1 MLENLEGIITVDDAE
16 KKFWSVSFVNSALIW
31 YYGHFVILHWDQ
43 LKRTWLEI
51 IKGAPKKVESDSIPS
66 LCNHICI
73 QCEYALR
80 TPNERHHLFRYV
92 PMRYVPIQNGWHRG
106 EWDSTKELIH
116 TLCISDT
123 GLPNTTKRLIPIY
136 NEATLYQ
143 APMEA
148 CPKDTFL
155 QRKK

>member
-1 MLENLEGIITVDDAE
+1 MSENLEGILTVNDAE
-16 KKFWSVSFVNSALIW
+16 KKFWSVRLVDAVLIW
-31 YYGHFVILHWDQ
+31 YKGEFVSLQ
-43 LKRTWLEI
+43 RNLLKRTFFEVLR
-51 IKGAPKKVESDSIPS
+51 GVPKKLESEFISS
-66 LCNHICI
+66 LCDHICT

-80 TPNERHHLFRYV
+80 TPHGRHHLFRYV